1 MSNMKKIL
9 VSSILLIWCIGSSVD
24 SYAQTGMAAKLLPQ
38 ANRGVASKLSGLAE
52 CYEYGYG
59 VDVNYNEALRL
70 HKEAAFRGSSDSKF
84 RIGALHKYGF
94 GGIKQDYE
102 LAFKYLSEAC
112 NEGCS
117 GAYPYLAE
125 FYENGWFV
133 GKDLN
138 QAIKYYYLSGK
149 DYFEKAKK
157 CEKLAG
163 VDSAGTP
170 GNFME
175 GYLRYAEGAEG
186 DARAMY
192 ALSERYRYGL
202 NGVEKNI
209 DLGIEWLKRAAEK
222 GLTIAMFELGEYY
235 NSKEDFETA
244 IKYLEPCSLRGH
256 QESMGSLAFAY
267 TILQIKGVTIP
278 EGLIP
283 NLYIAAGDFD
293 AVRSKFPSIGRASDA
308 ELLNKQISIYQNL
321 HSTYDGVQGSTAI
334 GLPGSSLTGSQG
346 SASSGSQS
354 SASSASQGSAPQQG
368 SGQSTVNQPSQQP
381 STYQPSTYQPSTYQP
396 PVYQQPAQGGN
407 TQQRQPVRVL
417 CSHCNGSGYQCV
429 VNSVPTYG
437 THTNV
442 KTRCKYCS
450 ELLDHGI
457 VHIRK
462 KCPFCQGKGY
472 VER

>member
-1 MSNMKKIL
+1 MSIMKKIL

-267 TILQIKGVTIP
+267 TILQIKGITIP

-334 GLPGSSLTGSQG
+334 GLPGSVSGGGSQG
-346 SASSGSQS
+346 SAS
-354 SASSASQGSAPQQG
+354 QQG
-368 SGQSTVNQPSQQP
+368 SGQSAVNQSSQPAYQP
-381 STYQPSTYQPSTYQP
+381 STYQPSTYQPSTYQ
-396 PVYQQPAQGGN
+396 QPAQGSN

>member
-1 MSNMKKIL
+1 MGNIKKIL
-9 VSSILLIWCIGSSVD
+9 VFSILLMLCIGSSVD
-24 SYAQTGMAAKLLPQ
+24 SYAQTGLAARLLPQ
-38 ANRGVASKLSGLAE
+38 ASRGVASKLSSLAE

-94 GGIKQDYE
+94 GGIKEDKE
-102 LAFKYLSEAC
+102 LAFRYISEAC

-117 GAYPYLAE
+117 AAYPYLAG
-125 FYENGWFV
+125 FYEDGWFV

-149 DYFEKAKK
+149 DYFEKAKN

-163 VDSAGTP
+163 VDSTSTP
-170 GNFME
+170 KDFME
-175 GYLRYAEGAEG
+175 GYLRYAEGADA

-192 ALSERYRYGL
+192 ALCQIYRYGL
-202 NGVEKNI
+202 YGVEKNS
-209 DLGIEWLKRAAEK
+209 DLGLEWLKRAAEK
-222 GLTIAMFELGEYY
+222 GLTIAMFDLGEYY

-244 IKYLEPCSLRGH
+244 IKFLEPCSLRGH

-267 TILQIKGVTIP
+267 TILQINGVTIP

-283 NLYIAAGDFD
+283 NLYIATGDFD

-321 HSTYDGVQGSTAI
+321 HSSYDGVQVSTPI
-334 GLPGSSLTGSQG
+334 GLPGS
-346 SASSGSQS
+346 ASGGAQS
-354 SASSASQGSAPQQG
+354 SASQQG
-368 SGQSTVNQPSQQP
+368 SGQSTVSQPAYQP
-381 STYQPSTYQPSTYQP
+381 TYQPSTYQPSTYQ
-396 PVYQQPAQGGN
+396 QPAQESN

-457 VHIRK
+457 VHLRK
-462 KCPFCQGKGY
+462 RCPFCQGKGY